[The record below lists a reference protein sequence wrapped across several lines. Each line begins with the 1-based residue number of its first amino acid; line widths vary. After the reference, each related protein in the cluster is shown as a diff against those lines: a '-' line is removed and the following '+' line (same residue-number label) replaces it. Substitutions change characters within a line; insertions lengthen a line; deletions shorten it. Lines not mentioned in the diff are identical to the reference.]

1 MWENLCYVF
10 LVGSQEYLM
19 SKQRR
24 VSKNFRKFQKSEEI
38 EEVFVM
44 FNSNEVLNQYIT
56 MKKLIKRPLVSKVG
70 IREST

>member
-56 MKKLIKRPLVSKVG
+56 MKKLIKRPLVSKVK